1 MKALWVIARAKRER
15 DFAPL
20 IALLRSNAPITAEI
34 RELLADILEGKLKV
48 PANRPA
54 SLSTHLHHLLM
65 ALRVRQLASDRPTK
79 AARVEAAKEF
89 GVTERTIGTATRKL
103 KEYEKR
109 FGPYDP
115 DPLRELNELKRAF
128 GITDEK
134 K

>member
-34 RELLADILEGKLKV
+34 RELLADILEGKLKF

-54 SLSTHLHHLLM
+54 RVRTHQDHLLM

-79 AARVEAAKEF
+79 AARADAAKEF
-89 GVTERTIGTATRKL
+89 GVTERTIKTAAREL

-115 DPLRELNELKRAF
+115 DPLRELNEKRAL
-128 GITDEK
+128 GIADEK